1 MGIILS
7 AKEAK
12 EKSEFMLNV
21 NLLIFSTIWNNIDAT
36 EVEFEGDPSAKEL
49 EWISELGLKIKNNKL
64 IWG

>member
-1 MGIILS
+1 
-7 AKEAK
+7 
-12 EKSEFMLNV
+12 MLNV

>member
-12 EKSEFMLNV
+12 EKSEFMLN
-21 NLLIFSTIWNNIDAT
+21 FSTIWNNIDAT

>member
-21 NLLIFSTIWNNIDAT
+21 NLLIFSTIWNNIDTT
-36 EVEFEGDPSAKEL
+36 EVEFEGDPSTKEL
-49 EWISELGLKIKNNKL
+49 EWIGELGLKIKDNKL
-64 IWG
+64 IWE